1 MLHVHRPFRATCC
14 LGPIMCNPQEVTVMT
29 PTAGLVGR
37 AVFDWRWWNTCLPCW
52 SRYRLED
59 AKGTVTHYVETPALC
74 AAGCSNLCAPTCF
87 NEVWKAPVIDAASG
101 EEVGALEN
109 QWPGWNLFGL
119 VCRQGATQAD
129 NFVIKFPKSATAEHH
144 QRATLFGSLLLLNN
158 FTLFEN
164 RTKGSV
170 LELASEK
177 RPRDFDQSVSART
190 ISQKPNH
197 SIINVVLSKYFEDLG
212 KIARAPLLTS
222 DRPSERKQ

>member
-14 LGPIMCNPQEVTVMT
+14 LGPIMCNPQEVTVIT

-74 AAGCSNLCAPTCF
+74 AAWCSNLCAPTCF
-87 NEVWKAPVIDAASG
+87 NEVWKAPVIDANSG

-119 VCRQGATQAD
+119 CQGATQAD
-129 NFVIKFPKSATAEHH
+129 NFVIKFPKSATAE
-144 QRATLFGSLLLLNN
+144 QRATLFGSLLLLN

-164 RTKGSV
+164 RTKHKKG
-170 LELASEK
+170 
-177 RPRDFDQSVSART
+177 PRG
-190 ISQKPNH
+190 
-197 SIINVVLSKYFEDLG
+197 L
-212 KIARAPLLTS
+212 
-222 DRPSERKQ
+222 